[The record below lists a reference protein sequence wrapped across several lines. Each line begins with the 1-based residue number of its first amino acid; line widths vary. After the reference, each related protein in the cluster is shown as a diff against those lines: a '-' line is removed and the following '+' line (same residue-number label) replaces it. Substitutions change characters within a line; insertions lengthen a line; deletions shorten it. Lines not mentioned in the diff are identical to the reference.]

1 MNHNIQHHSMLLLQ
15 IVKYA
20 CMREAVN
27 LALLTRSSPRVIYAR
42 VGMFAQVET
51 QTIICLQ

>member
-1 MNHNIQHHSMLLLQ
+1 MNHYNQHHSMLLLQ

-51 QTIICLQ
+51 QTKICLQ

>member
-1 MNHNIQHHSMLLLQ
+1 MNHNNQHHSMLLLQ

-20 CMREAVN
+20 YMREAVN